1 MTRRIGWRLILA
13 VLAVCAAAFPAWA
26 ADAPPVAEGAA
37 ASPPAAEKCP
47 DVYGVWETE
56 YAVGRFGVEEVGPWY
71 SGLLVR
77 AIIGREKTG
86 LVWMKE
92 KFPESKDGK
101 FHPSTYASSVFRPIT
116 SFEQRDNRFAGK
128 NAGGADMLAE
138 IIDESDLLELYPDH
152 RCMLYVGTAYPRQGG
167 GMNFGQEIIMTKKK

>member
-152 RCMLYVGTAYPRQGG
+152 RCMLDIATARKGNNSIDDIQQRVL
-167 GMNFGQEIIMTKKK
+167 MRKVK